1 MYGRCDTIR
10 FMFQKD
16 HLIVAVNTGL
26 HASSR
31 TMIFSGYLL
40 RGGISVSYVSS
51 SFSFLRNHCAVLC
64 NGCTNLHSHQQCKR
78 VPFSVH
84 SLQRLWLTTQKVKVL
99 VGQSCL
105 TL

>member
-1 MYGRCDTIR
+1 MCGRCDTIR

-26 HASSR
+26 HASSW

-51 SFSFLRNHCAVLC
+51 SFSFLRNHCAVRC
-64 NGCTNLHSHQQCKR
+64 DGCTNLHSHQ
-78 VPFSVH
+78 
-84 SLQRLWLTTQKVKVL
+84 
-99 VGQSCL
+99 
-105 TL
+105 